1 MGAFRTLVISLVL
14 GGGFVLWCQSNAE
27 NPLEEA
33 KRLDQQGQFTK
44 AIEEV
49 LRIMN
54 SRHLSDS
61 QLSRAFVLLGYAYQ
75 EEGEFKQAQRAYER
89 ALPLLQM
96 HQAPSDEYA
105 EALESLADLY
115 QKMGNAKAAVK
126 LGRQALGIYEST
138 SQHASVARACRN
150 LAMWEL
156 SEGRRK
162 DGSKYLAQAI
172 EEAKNTQD
180 LDEDFFAAVSSTQG
194 WLEKLAGNFTAEAD
208 YDQRAVDLWIRKH
221 GEEYM
226 DTGWGY
232 LLLGDAHIRKGEK
245 QIGLEEIRKGLA
257 ILERTLGSGSPKYI
271 IGEIAYAHALDQ
283 TGAHKEAARLKHAAE
298 ERLAALYHG
307 QCVDCSINVTALR

>member
-1 MGAFRTLVISLVL
+1 MMMAFMGAFRTLVISLVIS
-14 GGGFVLWCQSNAE
+14 GGCVLWCQSNAE

-89 ALPLLQM
+89 ALPLLQK

-115 QKMGNAKAAVK
+115 MKMGNAKAAVK
-126 LGRQALGIYEST
+126 LGRQALGIYERT

-162 DGSKYLAQAI
+162 DGSKFWHKRSKRQRI
-172 EEAKNTQD
+172 PGI
-180 LDEDFFAAVSSTQG
+180 STRISLPQFRPLRDG
-194 WLEKLAGNFTAEAD
+194 SKSLPDTLPQKLIT
-208 YDQRAVDLWIRKH
+208 
-221 GEEYM
+221 
-226 DTGWGY
+226 
-232 LLLGDAHIRKGEK
+232 
-245 QIGLEEIRKGLA
+245 
-257 ILERTLGSGSPKYI
+257 
-271 IGEIAYAHALDQ
+271 
-283 TGAHKEAARLKHAAE
+283 
-298 ERLAALYHG
+298 
-307 QCVDCSINVTALR
+307 INGPLTFG